1 MSVNHFQEDVKAAN
15 RNTKSSASDIDHPP
29 DGGWGWL
36 VCVACLVGNLIN
48 AAITLSFGVILPSL
62 KLHFEEGT
70 GVISFVGSL
79 LSGLVLMTMPL
90 AAICSNKFGL
100 RLTYITGSLITS
112 CALIT
117 STISPNT
124 PIFIVTF
131 GLINGMGLGFISLVI
146 SVACNHFFTK
156 RRALAVGLGK
166 TGISLGSFIFP
177 PLSDHILSSYGWK
190 YVIYMYSGV
199 ALLSACFG
207 CLIRPLHRSSAAPFK
222 MNEDPYEQEKN
233 NKNNEENDNLP
244 SMLQCKSSNSKLLP
258 THIERVDNQSN
269 VEQGTSLINENAN
282 YRMNHSSDSIVMK
295 TSLKNKLDLKT
306 WCSPQFTL
314 FTASIVFSHFGWMLY
329 FMFVPSMLIDTKH
342 FSSTQA
348 SLVLTSTGIT
358 NTVSRILAG
367 LIMDHPKI
375 NPTVFMSMGFVLC
388 GVVLC
393 ILPFATHYASFI
405 VLGVIYGLVTA
416 PYNVGSAIVLGI
428 MLPLEKVAT
437 AFGVLGFVQGGGV
450 IIGPTMCGYIY
461 DLTQDFSWIF
471 VTAGILY
478 IISGAFCWFS
488 NYTYQRSIEANPNH
502 KD

>member
-1 MSVNHFQEDVKAAN
+1 MS
-15 RNTKSSASDIDHPP
+15 S
-29 DGGWGWL
+29 
-36 VCVACLVGNLIN
+36 
-48 AAITLSFGVILPSL
+48 LS
-62 KLHFEEGT
+62 K
-70 GVISFVGSL
+70 
-79 LSGLVLMTMPL
+79 
-90 AAICSNKFGL
+90 
-100 RLTYITGSLITS
+100 
-112 CALIT
+112 
-117 STISPNT
+117 
-124 PIFIVTF
+124 
-131 GLINGMGLGFISLVI
+131 
-146 SVACNHFFTK
+146 
-156 RRALAVGLGK
+156 
-166 TGISLGSFIFP
+166 
-177 PLSDHILSSYGWK
+177 
-190 YVIYMYSGV
+190 
-199 ALLSACFG
+199 
-207 CLIRPLHRSSAAPFK
+207 
-222 MNEDPYEQEKN
+222 
-233 NKNNEENDNLP
+233 
-244 SMLQCKSSNSKLLP
+244 CKSSSSKLLP
-258 THIERVDNQSN
+258 TNTKRIDDRPNLD
-269 VEQGTSLINENAN
+269 QGTSLINENAN

-329 FMFVPSMLIDTKH
+329 FMFVPSMLIETKH

-375 NPTVFMSMGFVLC
+375 NPTLFMSIGFVFC

-437 AFGVLGFVQGGGV
+437 AFGILGFVQGGGV
-450 IIGPTMCGYIY
+450 IIGPTVCGYIY

-488 NYTYQRSIEANPNH
+488 NYTYQRSIEANPND
-502 KD
+502 KDQM